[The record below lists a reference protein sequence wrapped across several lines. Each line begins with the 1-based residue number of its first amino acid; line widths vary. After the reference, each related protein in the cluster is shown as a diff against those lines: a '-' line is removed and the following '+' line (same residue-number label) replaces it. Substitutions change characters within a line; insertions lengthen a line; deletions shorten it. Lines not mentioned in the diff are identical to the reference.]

1 MMHKTFK
8 ILATTAVLL
17 SVAGCDTGS
26 ALNLAPGKY
35 EKSTSTV
42 TPNGTAV
49 TQDNQT
55 TVGYDSYGNKKAVVQ
70 TKTTQDPPGL
80 FNKTTTGTTVIEER

>member
-1 MMHKTFK
+1 MKMTLKL
-8 ILATTAVLL
+8 LATATVLL
-17 SVAGCDTGS
+17 SVAGCDHSS
-26 ALNLAPGKY
+26 ALDLAPGKY
-35 EKSTSTV
+35 QKSTSTV
-42 TPNGTAV
+42 TPNGTGV
-49 TQDNQT
+49 TQDNKT